1 MPQPKETRRGEA
13 NTMNEKLPYLRGK
26 VKKMPAEP
34 GVYIMRDTKKQ
45 IIYIGKAKLLRSRV
59 GSYFRAVE
67 KHPEKTYR
75 LVQNIDD
82 FDYIVTASEFEAL
95 VLECSLIKQYKPKYN
110 ILLKDDKGYHY
121 IRVDGGAF
129 PRIGAAQQ
137 KLEDGARYLGPYV
150 SSFVVRQTVEE
161 VNRAFMLPTCKKRFP
176 EDFRKGRPCLNYHIK
191 QCIGLCRGRISARDY
206 DEIVRQAMGFIDN
219 GSKSAVQMLTVQM
232 EEAAAAMLFEKAA
245 ALRDRI
251 RAIQRISDEQ
261 SVIFTKE
268 DNQDVIAL
276 ARDGAETGAV
286 ILKFRSQRLVDKQ
299 DFNLGEIASL
309 EAARAEFLLSYY
321 NSQAEIPGVI
331 SLDGDCED
339 RELIE
344 QFLTEKSGRKVHVG
358 VPVRGEKLRLV
369 KMATANAAQTLA
381 QKAERATTGK
391 EVSALD
397 ELGRLLGLSQT
408 PVYIEAY
415 DISNMGSEVIVG
427 GMIAFEN
434 GRPCKAAY
442 RKFNMKTVIGT
453 DDYASMREMIAR
465 RLSHYEEDKASGK
478 GFGRL
483 PDLILLDGGKGHVS
497 AVGPLVAEMG
507 FAIPVFGMVKDDKH
521 RTRAIAQDGGEISI
535 LSTRSAFTLVSNIQD
550 EVHRFS
556 IAHMRT
562 RRKKTTFVL
571 HLESVEGIGV
581 KRAQALFKH
590 FKTQTAM
597 KAAAVEELAAA
608 PGMNKKTAGALYEYF
623 HPENQENRQEN
634 SNE

>member
-1 MPQPKETRRGEA
+1 
-13 NTMNEKLPYLRGK
+13 MNEKLPYLRGK

-34 GVYIMRDTKKQ
+34 GVYIMRDAKKQ
-45 IIYIGKAKLLRSRV
+45 IIYIGKAKLLRNRV

-75 LVQNIDD
+75 LVQNVDD

-95 VLECSLIKQYKPKYN
+95 VLECSMIKQYKPKYN

-161 VNRAFMLPTCKKRFP
+161 VNKAFMLPTCKKRFP

-191 QCIGLCRGRISARDY
+191 QCIGLCRGRINAAEY
-206 DEIVRQAMGFIDN
+206 DEIVRQAMSFVDS
-219 GSKSAVQMLTVQM
+219 GSKTAVQLLTAQM
-232 EEAAAAMLFEKAA
+232 EEAAEALLFEKAA

-251 RAIQRISDEQ
+251 QAVQRISDEQ

-268 DNQDVIAL
+268 DNQDVVAL
-276 ARDGAETGAV
+276 ARDGVETGAV
-286 ILKFRSQRLVDKQ
+286 ILKFRGQRLVDKQ
-299 DFNLGEIASL
+299 DFELGEITSL

-321 NSQAEIPGVI
+321 NNQTEIPGVV
-331 SLDGDCED
+331 SLDGACED
-339 RELIE
+339 QELIE
-344 QFLTEKSGRKVHVG
+344 QFLTEKSGRKVNLG
-358 VPVRGEKLRLV
+358 IPVRGEKLRLV
-369 KMATANAAQTLA
+369 KMASTNAAQTLA

-397 ELGRLLGLSQT
+397 ELGRLLGLAQT

-415 DISNMGSEVIVG
+415 DISNMGSDVIVG
-427 GMIAFEN
+427 GMVVFEN
-434 GRPCKAAY
+434 GRPCKSAY

-465 RLSHYEEDKASGK
+465 RLARYEEEKDSGK

-497 AVGPLVAEMG
+497 AVEPLIAEMG
-507 FAIPVFGMVKDDKH
+507 FAVPMFGMVKDDKH
-521 RTRAIAQDGGEISI
+521 RTRAIARDGGEISI
-535 LSTRSAFTLVSNIQD
+535 LSTRSAFTLVSGIQD

-562 RRKKTTFVL
+562 RRKKATFVL

-581 KRAQALFKH
+581 KRAQALFRH

-597 KAAAVEELAAA
+597 KAASQEELTAA
-608 PGMNKKTAGALYEYF
+608 PGMNKRAAEAVYAYF
-623 HPENQENRQEN
+623 HPDTEINGGEREK
-634 SNE
+634 